1 MLFLFLFFLFY
12 YHFYNCLYINHIS
25 SCAQHILDAL
35 NRWELQY
42 FLDAKDL
49 VVCISST
56 GLDNLV
62 NE

>member
-1 MLFLFLFFLFY
+1 MLFLFFKNYFITIFIIVSKSTI
-12 YHFYNCLYINHIS
+12 FRVVPNI
-25 SCAQHILDAL
+25 DAL